1 MPGELGGTWMSVL
14 EHAKARALLAETE
27 LTGDSVRGC
36 QERLTRYLQ
45 RYLPV
50 LYRKEQHQHVLVVV
64 QGRLSNLERKTS
76 EPIAYLAGQERKPV
90 QNFVGAGAWDDEAI
104 TTELRRHVREEIG
117 DAEAVLILDPSAFAK
132 KGTESWGVGRQWCGR
147 LGKLDN
153 CQVGVFWGYSSSKG
167 RALVDRRL
175 YLSKDWAADRQRRKK
190 CHVPKEVVFQ
200 EKWRIGLERWRLIG
214 SDLPHG
220 WIAADDE

>member
-50 LYRKEQHQHVLVVV
+50 FYRKEQHQHVLVVV
-64 QGRLSNLERKTS
+64 QGRL
-76 EPIAYLAGQERKPV
+76 
-90 QNFVGAGAWDDEAI
+90 
-104 TTELRRHVREEIG
+104 
-117 DAEAVLILDPSAFAK
+117 
-132 KGTESWGVGRQWCGR
+132 
-147 LGKLDN
+147 GKLDN
-153 CQVGVFWGYSSSKG
+153 CQVGVFWGYASSKG

-190 CHVPKEVVFQ
+190 CHVPQ
-200 EKWRIGLERWRLIG
+200 
-214 SDLPHG
+214 
-220 WIAADDE
+220 